1 MSSASSG
8 TPASARR
15 QEASLDLPVD
25 PPRDGESKQAWVY
38 RQIRERVLKGAL
50 PSGARL
56 PSTRSLAQR
65 WRIARSTVEAA
76 YDQLRGE
83 GYTAGTVGSGTYVA
97 AVIPDNFFRKGLP
110 GESGASLGA
119 DARDKTGK
127 AALAPA
133 RLAAGR
139 PARPLP
145 HEQPVTPADQ
155 AESAEP
161 PFASRSADAALF
173 PMAAWSKGWPSAP
186 DS

>member
-1 MSSASSG
+1 M
-8 TPASARR
+8 
-15 QEASLDLPVD
+15 
-25 PPRDGESKQAWVY
+25 
-38 RQIRERVLKGAL
+38 
-50 PSGARL
+50 
-56 PSTRSLAQR
+56 
-65 WRIARSTVEAA
+65 
-76 YDQLRGE
+76 
-83 GYTAGTVGSGTYVA
+83 
-97 AVIPDNFFRKGLP
+97 
-110 GESGASLGA
+110 GA

-173 PMAAWSKGWPSAP
+173 PMAAWSKGLAVSARQLTPAQLTRDEPQGWPALREQIARYLGRRAASSAMP
-186 DS
+186 RRSWCCPASATAWTCAAGSC